1 MTKEHTTKHKHSDG
15 TWTETNTTTYD
26 SGASKSVTKDIT
38 NRTLLNDGS
47 VISKTETDKNGNSR
61 TTRYK

>member
-1 MTKEHTTKHKHSDG
+1 MTKEHTTKHDHGNG
-15 TWTETNTTTYD
+15 TWTETKTTTYD

-38 NRTLLNDGS
+38 DRTLLNDGS
-47 VISKTETDKNGNSR
+47 VISKTETDKDGNSR